1 MLIIIEKQVLNDN
14 LYVVETINNEVV
26 IDSHIIHCKSTVI
39 KKEARYF
46 FLLLIVIIA
55 LLSLF

>member
-1 MLIIIEKQVLNDN
+1 MLRIIEKQVLNDN

-39 KKEARYF
+39 KKEERYF
-46 FLLLIVIIA
+46 FLLFYLENQY
-55 LLSLF
+55 